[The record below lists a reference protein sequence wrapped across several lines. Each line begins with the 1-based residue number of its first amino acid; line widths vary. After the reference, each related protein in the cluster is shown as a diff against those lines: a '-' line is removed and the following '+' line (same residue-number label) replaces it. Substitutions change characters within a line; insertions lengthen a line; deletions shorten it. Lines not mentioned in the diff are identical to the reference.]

1 MKNHNG
7 NQQTT
12 QRSSAQTPTKG
23 QFLDKKQ
30 LATYLGLSIFTIDSW
45 VSQRREIPFI
55 KMGKKVM
62 FDFAD
67 VLSWV
72 DSKKVH
78 PRDLDPFVGL
88 IR

>member
-7 NQQTT
+7 SQHATLRAN
-12 QRSSAQTPTKG
+12 AQMPAKG

-67 VLSWV
+67 VLTWLESR
-72 DSKKVH
+72 KVQ
-78 PRDLDPFVGL
+78 PKDF
-88 IR
+88 

>member
-1 MKNHNG
+1 MKNHNRD
-7 NQQTT
+7 QQTA
-12 QRSSAQTPTKG
+12 QRSNTQTPTKG

-30 LATYLGLSIFTIDSW
+30 LAAFLGLSIFTIDSW
-45 VSQRREIPFI
+45 VSQRREIPYI

-78 PRDLDPFVGL
+78 PRDLEPLSD
-88 IR
+88 

>member
-1 MKNHNG
+1 MKDHNR

-12 QRSSAQTPTKG
+12 RRSNAQTPAKG

-30 LATYLGLSIFTIDSW
+30 LAAFLGLSIFTIDSW

-67 VLSWV
+67 VLTWLESR
-72 DSKKVH
+72 KVQ
-78 PRDLDPFVGL
+78 PKDF
-88 IR
+88 

>member
-7 NQQTT
+7 NRQTAPLLN
-12 QRSSAQTPTKG
+12 AQTPPRG

-30 LATYLGLSIFTIDSW
+30 LAAYLGLSIFTIDSW

-62 FDFAD
+62 FDLAD
-67 VLSWV
+67 VLTWLE
-72 DSKKVH
+72 SKKVH
-78 PRDLDPFVGL
+78 PRDLSD
-88 IR
+88 

>member
-7 NQQTT
+7 SQQTT
-12 QRSSAQTPTKG
+12 QRSNAQIPTKG

-67 VLSWV
+67 VLTWLESR
-72 DSKKVH
+72 KVQ
-78 PRDLDPFVGL
+78 PKDF
-88 IR
+88 

>member
-1 MKNHNG
+1 MKDQTG
-7 NQQTT
+7 SRQTIQGPKSQTT
-12 QRSSAQTPTKG
+12 PRG
-23 QFLDKKQ
+23 QFLNKKQ
-30 LATYLGLSIFTIDSW
+30 LAAFLGLSIFTIDSW

-67 VLSWV
+67 ILSWV

-78 PRDLDPFVGL
+78 PRDLDDL
-88 IR
+88 SD

>member
-1 MKNHNG
+1 MKDHNR

-12 QRSSAQTPTKG
+12 RRSNAQTAAKG

-30 LATYLGLSIFTIDSW
+30 LAAFLGLSIFTIDSW

-67 VLSWV
+67 VLTWLESR
-72 DSKKVH
+72 KVQ
-78 PRDLDPFVGL
+78 PKDF
-88 IR
+88 